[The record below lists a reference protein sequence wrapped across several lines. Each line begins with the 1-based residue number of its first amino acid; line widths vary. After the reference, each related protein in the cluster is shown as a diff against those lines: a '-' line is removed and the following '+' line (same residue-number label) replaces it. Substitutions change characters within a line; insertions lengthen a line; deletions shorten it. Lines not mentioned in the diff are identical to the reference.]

1 MERLISMFFIVLG
14 VYVTSRFIL
23 KWIFKSS
30 IMFTMSHYIL
40 ILILLVSVDMSFV
53 GQLGQIHSLW
63 AVPLN
68 IIVGTYIFLLIRKK
82 IAVPLQRAIG
92 QVQNLSEGEL
102 KLDIVKTNSKNEIGV
117 LNNSLFILA
126 EKLKEIIGEIQVSAD
141 NLTNNSTHLSS
152 ISEELSQ
159 GAAEQASNLEE
170 VSSTFEE
177 ISATIDQNIEKA
189 KETGN
194 ISATVKQGVTDM
206 VNGLKYAMD
215 TYEKISQH
223 ISGVND
229 ISFQINIL
237 SLNAAVEAARAGE
250 YGRGFAVVAAEVRK
264 LADASKDLA
273 ANVSKL
279 SEKSQEDTTEAT
291 KSMNE
296 LMPEIEMSNN
306 HIQDFVNSNIEQGN
320 SVVQVNNSIQQMNNV
335 TQQNA
340 SASQEMAA
348 NAEEMAAQAES
359 LTELVKFFKM

>member
-1 MERLISMFFIVLG
+1 M
-14 VYVTSRFIL
+14 
-23 KWIFKSS
+23 
-30 IMFTMSHYIL
+30 
-40 ILILLVSVDMSFV
+40 
-53 GQLGQIHSLW
+53 
-63 AVPLN
+63 
-68 IIVGTYIFLLIRKK
+68 GTYIFLLIRKK

-92 QVQNLSEGEL
+92 QVQNLSKGEL
-102 KLDIVKTNSKNEIGV
+102 KFDIDKTSSNNEIGI
-117 LNNSLFILA
+117 LNNSLYHVV
-126 EKLKEIIGEIQVSAD
+126 EKLKSIIGEIQVSAD

-194 ISATVKQGVTDM
+194 ISATVKAGVTDM
-206 VNGLKYAMD
+206 INGLKYA
-215 TYEKISQH
+215 
-223 ISGVND
+223 
-229 ISFQINIL
+229 
-237 SLNAAVEAARAGE
+237 
-250 YGRGFAVVAAEVRK
+250 
-264 LADASKDLA
+264 
-273 ANVSKL
+273 
-279 SEKSQEDTTEAT
+279 TTTT

-340 SASQEMAA
+340 SASEEMAA

-359 LTELVKFFKM
+359 LTELIKFFKL

>member
-1 MERLISMFFIVLG
+1 MERLISMFFIVLA
-14 VYVTSRFIL
+14 VYVISRFIL

-40 ILILLVSVDMSFV
+40 ILLLLVSVDMSFV
-53 GQLGQIHSLW
+53 GQWGQIHSLW

-82 IAVPLQRAIG
+82 IAVPLQSAIQ
-92 QVQNLSEGEL
+92 QVQDLSNGDL
-102 KLDIVKTNSKNEIGV
+102 KLDIEKTNSENEIGI
-117 LNNSLFILA
+117 LNNSLFYLV
-126 EKLKEIIGEIQVSAD
+126 EKLKSIIGDIQVSAD

-177 ISATIDQNIEKA
+177 ISATIDQNIAKA

-194 ISATVKQGVTDM
+194 ISSTVKEGVIEM
-206 VNGLKYAMD
+206 VNGLKNAME

-237 SLNAAVEAARAGE
+237 SLNAAVEAAHAGE
-250 YGRGFAVVAAEVRK
+250 YGQGFAVVAAEVRK
-264 LADASKDLA
+264 LADASKELA
-273 ANVSKL
+273 ASVTSL
-279 SEKSQEDTTEAT
+279 SEKSQEDATEAT
-291 KSMNE
+291 QSMSE

-306 HIQDFVNSNIEQGN
+306 HIQDFVSSNIEQGN

-340 SASQEMAA
+340 SASEEMAA

-359 LTELVKFFKM
+359 LTELIKFFKL